1 MIFAAIDMGTN
12 SCRLLISRYNDG
24 KPETILRQI
33 RTNRLGEGMGISGM
47 INEQT
52 MEITAQCLITYKQ
65 IMQDHKVDAFHVVA
79 TSAVREAKNQAEFIS
94 FLRKVC
100 GMEPEVISGQ
110 REAELSYAGAINEWE
125 GEKKPFLIDLGGGS
139 TEIIWHTD
147 KAGFIS
153 LPLGAVRATE
163 ADMSAADIA
172 DLIASLGNIKE
183 ELSDYP
189 LVMVGGTA
197 TTLVAVKLALEVYD
211 PEKVHG
217 KKLSRGEIGDIY
229 NMLASMPLRLRR
241 RMPGLQP
248 ERADIIVK
256 GVLIILLLMDYLN
269 KNEITV
275 SEKDILDGIIKELY
289 YRSLQKD

>member
-1 MIFAAIDMGTN
+1 
-12 SCRLLISRYNDG
+12 
-24 KPETILRQI
+24 
-33 RTNRLGEGMGISGM
+33 MGISGM

-110 REAELSYAGAINEWE
+110 REAELSYAGAIR
-125 GEKKPFLIDLGGGS
+125 S
-139 TEIIWHTD
+139 TEIIWHTH

>member
-24 KPETILRQI
+24 KAETILRQI
-33 RTNRLGEGMGISGM
+33 RTNRLGERMSTSAM

-52 MEITAQCLITYKQ
+52 MLKTAQCLEAYKQ
-65 IMQDHKVDAFHVVA
+65 IMAHHKVDAFHTVA
-79 TSAVREAKNQAEFIS
+79 TSAVREAKNQTEFIR
-94 FLRKVC
+94 FLRQVC
-100 GMEPEVISGQ
+100 GIEPEVISGE
-110 REAELSYAGAINEWE
+110 REAQLSYAGAIKEWT

-139 TEIIWHTD
+139 TEIIWCTE
-147 KAGFIS
+147 KAGFVS

-163 ADMSAADIA
+163 AEMSAADIA

-197 TTLVAVKLALEVYD
+197 TTLVAVKLAMEVYD

-217 KKLSRGEIGDIY
+217 QKLSRSEIGDIY
-229 NMLASMPLRLRR
+229 NMLTSMPLSLRR

-269 KNEITV
+269 KDEITV
-275 SEKDILDGIIKELY
+275 SEQDILDGIIEELY
-289 YRSLQKD
+289 CQSLQKD